1 MPALAQLV
9 WQPDFDNHGVFCS
22 DAPSPA
28 GCLLGGGPAVNA
40 GQFYLPADKDFE
52 GQPAGWKA
60 GDMQS
65 SISRAEKML
74 GWTDT
79 PSSDG
84 KRYLGNGST
93 IAIDALT
100 KNGEYAFISANEER
114 NRKNRTTSHAQFFF
128 GNGEKGG
135 PMATYLVEAAERPNF
150 HLLLNTTVTHVL
162 RNGSEATGVQV
173 ESNGPDGYK
182 GTINLTPKTGR
193 VILSAGVFGT
203 FKILL
208 RSGIGPVEQLSALAA
223 ANTTSLPP
231 QDQWLHLPVGE
242 NLDDG
247 PNFYIG
253 FAVPGIE
260 YYPWEKLWNSSAEK
274 NSDIKR
280 YLEKREGPLTELQS
294 TIGAVSWDT
303 ILGSD
308 GIERVVQWD
317 CTQGQNALLP
327 GDGKLPFF
335 YLEGLPFPSN
345 LISVSQVNTNPN
357 AQRQIPSLRL
367 HANPRAHLPR
377 LALPLAAKP
386 ICGDKA
392 KALFCIQRARRL

>member
-1 MPALAQLV
+1 MPAVAQLV
-9 WQPDFDNHGVFCS
+9 WQPDFDNKGVFCD

-40 GQFYLPADKDFE
+40 GQFYLPADADFD

-60 GDMQS
+60 ENMQDA
-65 SISRAEKML
+65 ISRAEKML

-135 PMATYLVEAAERPNF
+135 PMATYLVEAVERKNF
-150 HLLLNTTVTHVL
+150 HLLINTTVTRVL
-162 RNGSEATGVQV
+162 RDGSEAIGVQV
-173 ESNGPDGYK
+173 EANGPDGHT
-182 GTINLTPKTGR
+182 GTINLTPGTGR

-208 RSGIGPVEQLSALAA
+208 RSGIGPQEQLSALAA
-223 ANTTSLPP
+223 ANTTLLPP
-231 QDQWLHLPVGE
+231 RDQWLDLPVGE

-260 YYPWEKLWNSSAEK
+260 YYPWEKLWNDTAS
-274 NSDIKR
+274 NNPDIKR

-303 ILGSD
+303 NLGED
-308 GIERVVQWD
+308 GVERVVQWD
-317 CTQGQNALLP
+317 CTQGQNSLLP
-327 GDGKLPFF
+327 GDGSYPLSFF
-335 YLEGLPFPSN
+335 PTTPLHVFPA
-345 LISVSQVNTNPN
+345 NTT
-357 AQRQIPSLRL
+357 PSR
-367 HANPRAHLPR
+367 
-377 LALPLAAKP
+377 
-386 ICGDKA
+386 
-392 KALFCIQRARRL
+392 